1 MYSIEMDR
9 SASELIDAEW
19 VARCAHRLRR
29 RWPHVDVASLEEA
42 ATELWRIDWLREMAA
57 EDAAEL
63 WLQPLSSRPSGEVV

>member
-1 MYSIEMDR
+1 MDR
-9 SASELIDAEW
+9 IASEFVDVQW

-42 ATELWRIDWLREMAA
+42 ASELWRIDWLREMAA

-63 WLQPLSSRPSGEVV
+63 WLRPLSSRPPGEIV

>member
-1 MYSIEMDR
+1 MER
-9 SASELIDAEW
+9 SASELVDMQW

-42 ATELWRIDWLREMAA
+42 ATELWRVDWLREMAA

-63 WLQPLSSRPSGEVV
+63 WLQPLSAGPAGEIV

>member
-1 MYSIEMDR
+1 MNR
-9 SASELIDAEW
+9 SASEFVDVQW

-29 RWPHVDVASLEEA
+29 RWAHVDVALLAEA

-63 WLQPLSSRPSGEVV
+63 WLQPLSSRPSGEIV

>member
-1 MYSIEMDR
+1 MDR
-9 SASELIDAEW
+9 GESEFIDVQW

-29 RWPHVDVASLEEA
+29 RWPHVDVASLEET

-63 WLQPLSSRPSGEVV
+63 WLQPLPSPSSGEIV